1 MRPSSCQLHSRTT
14 GLACDPRHDRLP
26 FVFICFHLSPCQKTR
41 GRQIQHLSS
50 LGQRQSGRVQ
60 CRGNDE
66 CDRARRNCCCPRYHR
81 RKRSK
86 AEGGHG
92 QPVQK
97 LSHSSS
103 AFPIKSHACLPL
115 VRSRI
120 MQPADMGISSRRADT
135 RIAFCM
141 VRSPETV
148 AVSLTSASRR
158 HEQVPGRSPSRGWR
172 PVGHNDIARGSLV
185 LHGGIESAAE
195 LRPHE
200 FAGGNRRTSSGSV
213 YGFSAELPVG
223 RFEVLQP
230 EETPGI
236 AFGEIDGSDSVRFY
250 GGPADGMTRDAFE
263 ARLAADTQ
271 ISTTICRAGEASWF
285 VLLATMIT
293 EKARIRSSTRRC
305 CSRSITRLSRPSKSL
320 SRPGT
325 NHALQH

>member
-26 FVFICFHLSPCQKTR
+26 FVFICFHLSPCQKSR

-135 RIAFCM
+135 RTAICM

-195 LRPHE
+195 LRPHQ
-200 FAGGNRRTSSGSV
+200 FAAGNRRTSSGSV
-213 YGFSAELPVG
+213 YVSRRNCLWA
-223 RFEVLQP
+223 
-230 EETPGI
+230 
-236 AFGEIDGSDSVRFY
+236 GSRSSNRKKPL
-250 GGPADGMTRDAFE
+250 GSPSGNR
-263 ARLAADTQ
+263 
-271 ISTTICRAGEASWF
+271 
-285 VLLATMIT
+285 
-293 EKARIRSSTRRC
+293 RIRQRKILWGPGGRHDPRRLRGP
-305 CSRSITRLSRPSKSL
+305 SRC
-320 SRPGT
+320 G
-325 NHALQH
+325 HADQHHDL